1 MRLVCPGC
9 GAAYTI
15 RPEALGEA
23 GRSVRCAACAT
34 VWHAA
39 PEAPPAAE
47 SFAPVETAPARASVE
62 AEVLP
67 PEARPEA
74 AAPPPR
80 GARFES
86 VERAASRRERR
97 PRRPAGGA
105 SRPTNWSAV
114 CLGATAILVLAG
126 LFWREDVVRA
136 APQLAGLYA
145 RLGMTVN
152 VRGLEIRDL
161 AASVEY
167 DAGQPVTTIRGRI
180 VNIGGEV
187 LAIPRL
193 RYAVRGP
200 DGRELLGWAGPAP
213 RAAIGPRESVPFQG
227 RLTAPAPGG
236 NDIEVRFLAQHE
248 ARPGTAR

>member
-39 PEAPPAAE
+39 PEPPP
-47 SFAPVETAPARASVE
+47 APVEQPAARARVE

-67 PEARPEA
+67 PEPRDE
-74 AAPPPR
+74 APPPPQR

-86 VERAASRRERR
+86 VERAASRREPRR
-97 PRRPAGGA
+97 RRPAGGPA
-105 SRPTNWSAV
+105 RPTNWSAV
-114 CLGATAILVLAG
+114 CLGATAMFVVAL
-126 LFWREDVVRA
+126 LFWREEVVRA

-145 RLGMTVN
+145 RLGMSVN

-193 RYAVRGP
+193 RYAVRAA